1 MCRQFC
7 ACKAMA
13 ESGQGEEAAVRQRV
27 NTRVMALSAGRWDIV
42 RPVKKY
48 GPEEWLELFLMKI

>member
-13 ESGQGEEAAVRQRV
+13 ESGQGKESCCETTCEYQGHGTVSWAVGYSKAGKKIW
-27 NTRVMALSAGRWDIV
+27 TGGMAGAV
-42 RPVKKY
+42 
-48 GPEEWLELFLMKI
+48 F